1 MTAPTPARLVRVTGV
16 ALREST
22 VWVLE
27 GIEVETGRYVAFS
40 CEPGYARDMD
50 AEAATA
56 ESGPVASVDPWQMMW
71 GTAP

>member
-1 MTAPTPARLVRVTGV
+1 MTARLVRVTGV

-40 CEPGYARDMD
+40 CEPRYARDMAAED
-50 AEAATA
+50 ATP

-71 GTAP
+71 GTRP